1 MQKLPKEDE
10 RNAIATSLAAWQLG
24 ETSDGLHLLA
34 AGKNTYFLQRILFY
48 IPVILVWIGHFRA
61 LKAGGYNFKS
71 YWRDAWVKM
80 NFAWER
86 MKPERYQ
93 W

>member
-1 MQKLPKEDE
+1 MVTEGHLSY
-10 RNAIATSLAAWQLG
+10 AAFSLLC
-24 ETSDGLHLLA
+24 T
-34 AGKNTYFLQRILFY
+34 
-48 IPVILVWIGHFRA
+48 VILVWIGHHHA
-61 LKAGGYNFKS
+61 LRAGGHSFTS